1 MSSVLPCKDC
11 ISGTI
16 HKGQPLGTDTEK
28 MFGRSVYISPV
39 PERPK
44 GTIVYITDIFGWTLP
59 NARLLAD
66 AYAKEGGF
74 KVIVPDFFPFQPIP
88 LSSIDAFA
96 PVNETTTPS
105 FLTGLSQKLT
115 AYPALIWFLYRTRAS
130 VTTKLI
136 AKFLEDLRS
145 SEPDT
150 AIFTVGFC
158 WGGRYSLVMG
168 TDKVKKGTVNAVAA
182 LHPSLMSIPSDIE
195 GTIVP
200 VSVGAGTKDT
210 LTPPSLMKKLEE
222 LYLAQGVECEI
233 KSYEDMIHGFAVR
246 GDTEKEDVAKAMED
260 AKKQVLDWFTKH
272 L

>member
-1 MSSVLPCKDC
+1 MASVLPCKDC

-16 HKGQPLGTDTEK
+16 HKGQPLGTDTK
-28 MFGRSVYISPV
+28 LFGRSVYISPV

-96 PVNETTTPS
+96 PVNETAVPS
-105 FLTGLSQKLT
+105 FLTGLSQKLS
-115 AYPALIWFLYRTRAS
+115 AYPPIIWFLYRARAS

-136 AKFLEDLRS
+136 AKFLEDLKS
-145 SEPDT
+145 SEPDLS
-150 AIFTVGFC
+150 IFTVGFC
-158 WGGRYSLVMG
+158 WGGRYSLIMG

-182 LHPSLMSIPSDIE
+182 MHPSLMSIPSDIE

-200 VSVGAGTKDT
+200 VSVGAGTNDT
-210 LTPPSLMKKLEE
+210 LTPASFMKKLEE
-222 LYLAQGVECEI
+222 LYLKQAVELEI

-246 GDTEKEDVAKAMED
+246 GDIEKEDVAKAMQD
-260 AKKQVLDWFTKH
+260 AQKQVLDWFTKH

>member
-44 GTIVYITDIFGWTLP
+44 GTIVYITDIIGWTLP

-88 LSSIDAFA
+88 LSSVDAFA

-115 AYPALIWFLYRTRAS
+115 AYPAVIWFLYRTRAS

-136 AKFLEDLRS
+136 AKFLEDLKS

-150 AIFTVGFC
+150 AIFTVGIC
-158 WGGRYSLVMG
+158 WGGRYSILMG
-168 TDKVKKGTVNAVAA
+168 TDKVKKGTVKAVAA

-210 LTPPSLMKKLEE
+210 LTPSSLMKKLEE
-222 LYLAQGVECEI
+222 LYRTQGVECEI

-246 GDTEKEDVAKAMED
+246 GDTEKEDVAKAMQD